1 MGRIEEEMTTAIVS
15 TVLNANERQLAN
27 LEQIFRETY
36 ADEKIIVDCGGGFS
50 SSYADVIDVGHNA
63 FYGPSIKIASSR
75 ISSDNLVYVSSTRA
89 AMYDRSWISDLVRPL
104 SDERCG
110 MSGCLQPCEYNRIAR
125 CPTDIFEPQVHIQGG
140 VFAIRNEVMKSVDYG
155 KFPQVFSDV
164 YLSWSLIRRGYYLHD
179 VKSIRA
185 SAGGVSAIG
194 KMRVGYPDRKLREE
208 MFLELSSSPSDIN
221 EHMETLRSYAGRSSR
236 IVEFGTRGGVST
248 LALLAG
254 QPDSLITVDIDP
266 SLVNVDHIYECAGD
280 TQFKSEIASSLEYTI
295 GTCDLL
301 FIDTDHTYGQLKAE
315 LNRHSKSVTRWIAM
329 HDTETFPGCMV
340 ACNEFLR
347 ENAQQWAMLLHHSHN
362 NGLTVLERIGQNR

>member
-27 LEQIFRETY
+27 LEQIFRETS

-50 SSYADVIDVGHNA
+50 SSYADVVDIGHNA
-63 FYGPSIKIASSR
+63 FYGPSIKLASSR
-75 ISSDNLVYVSSTRA
+75 ISSDILVYVSSTRA

-164 YLSWSLIRRGYYLHD
+164 YLSWSLIRRGYYLQD

-208 MFLELSSSPSDIN
+208 MFEQLSSSPSDRN
-221 EHMETLRSYAGRSSR
+221 EHLQTLRMYAGRSSR
-236 IVEFGTRGGVST
+236 VVEFGTRTGVST

-254 QPDSLITVDIDP
+254 QPDSLITVDIDC
-266 SLVNVDHIYECAGD
+266 SIVNVDHIYECVGGTA
-280 TQFKSEIASSLEYTI
+280 FRSEIASSLDYVI
-295 GTCDLL
+295 DACDLL
-301 FIDTDHTYGQLKAE
+301 FIDTDHSYTQLSAE
-315 LNRHSKSVTRWIAM
+315 LSLHHSKVTRWIIM
-329 HDTETFPGCMV
+329 HDTESFPCCGE
-340 ACNEFLR
+340 AYRDFLTKHR
-347 ENAQQWAMLLHHSHN
+347 AEWKELAHYPNN
-362 NGLTVLERIGQNR
+362 NGLTILERIW